1 MSGTDKRRIAV
12 CPGSFDPVTNG
23 HLDII
28 ERAASVFDHVVVG
41 VLNNPEK
48 ESLFAIDERI
58 EMLKESVAH
67 LQNVSVGSFT
77 GLLVKFARDCGAVT
91 IIRGLRAVSDF
102 EFEFRMASMNRKLAP
117 DIETFFMMTSNEY
130 AYLSS
135 SVVKQVASFGGCVR
149 GLVPVVV
156 EKRLRD
162 KFRSGKAMGQYAG
175 LQIEE

>member
-1 MSGTDKRRIAV
+1 MTER
-12 CPGSFDPVTNG
+12 P
-23 HLDII
+23 LDII
-28 ERAASVFDHVVVG
+28 ESCVVFDDVVVG

-48 ESLFAIDERI
+48 KGLFSIDERI
-58 EMLKESVAH
+58 EMLEDLWRTCRMSLSVH
-67 LQNVSVGSFT
+67 LPASSSSCSRVRGSYDHPGT
-77 GLLVKFARDCGAVT
+77 SALYRT
-91 IIRGLRAVSDF
+91 F

>member
-1 MSGTDKRRIAV
+1 VSKTRGPRIAV

-28 ERAASVFDHVVVG
+28 ERAAAVFEHVVVG
-41 VLNNPEK
+41 ILNNPEK
-48 ESLFAIDERI
+48 KALFTIDERV
-58 EMLKESVAH
+58 EMLKECVSH
-67 LQNVSVGSFT
+67 LSNVTVDSFS
-77 GLLVKFARDCGAVT
+77 GLLVEFARAHGAIAIV
-91 IIRGLRAVSDF
+91 RGLRAVSDF

-149 GLVPVVV
+149 GLVPPIV

-162 KFRSGKAMGQYAG
+162 KFLSGKSNG
-175 LQIEE
+175 LEVEE

>member
-1 MSGTDKRRIAV
+1 MSKRIAV

-28 ERAASVFDHVVVG
+28 ERASAVFDKIIVG

-48 ESLFAIDERI
+48 KALFTIDERV
-58 EMLKESVAH
+58 EMLEECVSHLDNVCVAAF
-67 LQNVSVGSFT
+67 S
-77 GLLVKFARDCGAVT
+77 GLLVEFVRKSGAVA
-91 IIRGLRAVSDF
+91 IIRGLRAISDF

-117 DIETFFMMTSNEY
+117 EIETFFMMTGNEY

-135 SVVKQVASFGGCVR
+135 SVVKQVASFGGCVK

-156 EKRLRD
+156 EKRLRE
-162 KFRSGKAMGQYAG
+162 KFLSRKAEGSA
-175 LQIEE
+175 IEE

>member
-28 ERAASVFDHVVVG
+28 ERAASVFDYVVVG

-48 ESLFAIDERI
+48 ESLFTIDERI

>member
-1 MSGTDKRRIAV
+1 MNEVKGARVAV

-28 ERAASVFDHVVVG
+28 ERASAVFDQVVVG
-41 VLNNPEK
+41 ILNNPEK
-48 ESLFAIDERI
+48 RGLFTIEERV
-58 EMLKESVAH
+58 EMIKEATGH
-67 LQNVSVGSFT
+67 LSNVSVASFT
-77 GLLVKFARDCGAVT
+77 GLLVDFARKQGAVT

-149 GLVPVVV
+149 GLVPIVV
-156 EKRLRD
+156 EKRLRE
-162 KFRSGKAMGQYAG
+162 KFLSGKAHG
-175 LQIEE
+175 LGIEE

>member
-1 MSGTDKRRIAV
+1 MNEMAERRIAV

-28 ERAASVFDHVVVG
+28 ERASAVFDHVVVG
-41 VLNNPEK
+41 ILNNPEK
-48 ESLFAIDERI
+48 RGLFSIEERT
-58 EMLKESVAH
+58 EMLKESVVH
-67 LQNVSVGSFT
+67 LANVSVDSFT

-135 SVVKQVASFGGCVR
+135 SVVKQVASFGGCVE
-149 GLVPVVV
+149 GLVPIVV
-156 EKRLRD
+156 EKRLRER
-162 KFRSGKAMGQYAG
+162 FRSGREMGQYEG
-175 LQIEE
+175 LEIEE

>member
-1 MSGTDKRRIAV
+1 MSEIRGARIAV
-12 CPGSFDPVTNG
+12 CPGSFDPITNG

-28 ERAASVFDHVVVG
+28 ERASTVFDHVVVG
-41 VLNNPEK
+41 ILNNPEK
-48 ESLFAIDERI
+48 RGLFTIEERI
-58 EMLKESVAH
+58 EMIEEATDHLRSVSVA
-67 LQNVSVGSFT
+67 SFT
-77 GLLVKFARDCGAVT
+77 GLLVDFARRQGAVT

-162 KFRSGKAMGQYAG
+162 RFLSGKADG
-175 LQIEE
+175 LGIEE

>member
-1 MSGTDKRRIAV
+1 MSENGGARIAV

-28 ERAASVFDHVVVG
+28 ERASAVFSHVVIG

-48 ESLFAIDERI
+48 KALFTIDERVA
-58 EMLKESVAH
+58 MLEQCASH
-67 LQNVSVGSFT
+67 LSNVSVRAFS
-77 GLLVKFARDCGAVT
+77 GLLVEFARANRAVT

-117 DIETFFMMTSNEY
+117 EIETFFMMTSNEY

-149 GLVPVVV
+149 GLVPTVV
-156 EKRLRD
+156 EKRLRE
-162 KFRSGKAMGQYAG
+162 KFLTGKVEGSA
-175 LQIEE
+175 IEE